1 MTHPHTHPNQGHPLP
16 SSAKQ
21 ASVEQVSAEQAFPI
35 QASAEQASLMP
46 PPLPS
51 FVPPIPSA
59 VPALSP
65 ASSPTPS
72 AEAEEAYEALKR
84 AFLQAQ
90 AQLRDAQ
97 QRLDA
102 FLRNNQGAASSA
114 LSASSASP
122 SVFPA
127 SPLPSLPSNK
137 QHLAALPPLPLP
149 NTMSTAFWEEGAP
162 DLAKTVLE
170 GSEAQQDRIAWLRE
184 FAKTAT
190 PEQKQAYL
198 KGQLRE
204 KALGQAK
211 ENPPAV
217 VLLQSS
223 NQRAPIPHTLSDPSM
238 VLAAVNGNKGIH
250 EKHKQESAEFLLGD
264 EEEEKARRDPALV
277 VTPPTPA
284 LQALQQD
291 MMKTCCS
298 PFEPMPCGPRRL
310 PDRTTVLPRFAE
322 ENIKD
327 SQS

>member
-1 MTHPHTHPNQGHPLP
+1 
-16 SSAKQ
+16 
-21 ASVEQVSAEQAFPI
+21 
-35 QASAEQASLMP
+35 MP

-51 FVPPIPSA
+51 FIPPVPSR
-59 VPALSP
+59 VPAFSP
-65 ASSPTPS
+65 ASVSHPTPS
-72 AEAEEAYEALKR
+72 AETEEAYEALKQ

-102 FLRNNQGAASSA
+102 FLRNHQGAASSA
-114 LSASSASP
+114 LASSASVSVASTSALP
-122 SVFPA
+122 SVG
-127 SPLPSLPSNK
+127 SNK
-137 QHLAALPPLPLP
+137 QPLAALPPLSLP
-149 NTMSTAFWEEGAP
+149 NAMSTAFWEEGAS

-198 KGQLRE
+198 KGQIRE
-204 KALGQAK
+204 KALGQGK
-211 ENPPAV
+211 ENSPAV

-238 VLAAVNGNKGIH
+238 VLAAVHGNKGLH
-250 EKHKQESAEFLLGD
+250 EKPKQESAEFLLGD
-264 EEEEKARRDPALV
+264 EGEEKAPRDLALV
-277 VTPPTPA
+277 MTPPTPA

-310 PDRTTVLPRFAE
+310 PERTTILPRFAE
-322 ENIKD
+322 ENTKD